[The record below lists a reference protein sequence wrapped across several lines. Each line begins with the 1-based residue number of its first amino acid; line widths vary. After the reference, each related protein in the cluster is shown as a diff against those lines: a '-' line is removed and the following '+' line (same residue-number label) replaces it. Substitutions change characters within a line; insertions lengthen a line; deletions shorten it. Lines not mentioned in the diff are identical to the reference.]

1 MYAAT
6 SKKVKEWRIVY
17 KYNNEWHTTTTKACT
32 YAEAYNAFK
41 HEFNAL
47 GTFSLG
53 RIY

>member
-1 MYAAT
+1 MQAAI

-17 KYNNEWHTTTTKACT
+17 KYNNEWHETTTKACT
-32 YAEAYNAFK
+32 YTEALHAFK